1 MSPILISDTGSIVIV
16 SPPRIVGRM
25 LAPSARKRTRQPRLK
40 SSVTTSTNGSDP
52 GTLFM
57 GYFLRELEH
66 PLIGRESQCAAGDH
80 LADVLKRTPA
90 RRQAQGR
97 CKTAQSSRPSG
108 GPPPRASSPDPPR

>member
-40 SSVTTSTNGSDP
+40 SSVTTSTNGLDP

-57 GYFLRELEH
+57 RVLSARTRAPAHRARMQFTAE
-66 PLIGRESQCAAGDH
+66 DH
-80 LADVLKRTPA
+80 LAHVLKE
-90 RRQAQGR
+90 RQHIVKCRGDVKR
-97 CKTAQSSRPSG
+97 HKTRGHQA
-108 GPPPRASSPDPPR
+108 GPPPRSSTPDP